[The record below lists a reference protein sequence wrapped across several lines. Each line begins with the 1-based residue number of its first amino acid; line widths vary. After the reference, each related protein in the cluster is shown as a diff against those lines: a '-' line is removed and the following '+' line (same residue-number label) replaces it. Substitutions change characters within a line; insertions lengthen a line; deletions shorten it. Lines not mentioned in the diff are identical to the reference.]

1 MTINLKLDDI
11 MIPALADFTPIF
23 GTKKSSGGLS
33 TAEVNHNVL
42 AAFTR
47 MRPAAVSENSTTTTI
62 EFDALLA
69 IATSGI
75 TIQLNSAAYIG
86 CRVRVIAA
94 EAGNVEYTAN
104 GGLSAVTRT
113 ASIAKG
119 TVATFIW
126 AGTYWIA
133 NIPFVNNN
141 IMRKVP
147 KNITEYLNDGTFS
160 ARIAGTN
167 GFAVMEDIRPGDYIY
182 MSRPITANNPAG
194 GTYAQGGAD
203 WIQGSQYVTIAGCDT
218 LMGNGDTNDNTGK
231 IVNYHHV
238 VCVPGKGDDASN
250 PQHFGRSRMNSS
262 NTTAN
267 GYAGSEMH
275 STVLG
280 AVVTSKPS
288 SAGNTDSINKQ
299 LKYEFDSHLKATRE
313 LLTNAMT
320 ASLYNRYG
328 SAGGAASG
336 WAWYDCQAV
345 LMSEV
350 ECYGSIVWSSSG
362 FDTGNANHWLPLFQQ
377 SNIARNN
384 RTAYYWLKDVV
395 SSAYFAYAN
404 GNGGGSYYGASSAG
418 RFVRPRFVLA

>member
-11 MIPALADFTPIF
+11 MIPALSDFTPIF
-23 GTKKSSGGLS
+23 GTKKSSGGLT

-94 EAGNVEYTAN
+94 YAGSVQFTGN
-104 GGLSAVTRT
+104 GGTTTIGL
-113 ASIAKG
+113 
-119 TVATFIW
+119 TVGQAMTFIW
-126 AGTYWIA
+126 MGSYWLPDA
-133 NIPFVNNN
+133 PCVGHNI
-141 IMRKVP
+141 RRAVP
-147 KNITEYLNDGTFS
+147 KDITAYYNDGTLWD
-160 ARIAGTN
+160 RIAGTN
-167 GFAVMEDIRPGDYIY
+167 GFSLFEDIYKYDYFQ
-182 MSRPITANNPAG
+182 MSKRAITANNPAG
-194 GTYAQGGAD
+194 GTYAPGGAD
-203 WIQGSQYVTIAGCDT
+203 WIQGTQWVTIAGIDT
-218 LMGNGDTNDNTGK
+218 LWGNGDTNDNTGK
-231 IVNYHHV
+231 IVNYHHI
-238 VCVPGKGDDASN
+238 VCVPGKGESTSE

-275 STVLG
+275 TTVLG
-280 AVVTSKPS
+280 SVVTSDPT

-299 LKYEFDSHLKATRE
+299 LRYEFGSHLKVTRE

-328 SAGGAASG
+328 SAGGASSN

-362 FDTGNANHWLPLFQQ
+362 FDTGNANHWLFDQ

-395 SSAYFAYAN
+395 SSASFAYAR
-404 GNGGGSYYGASSAG
+404 GSGYSDNYGASYATS
-418 RFVRPRFVLA
+418 FVRPRFVLA